1 MEVAV
6 VTDTVLCIHA
16 NKNITSSVSHVEN
29 SKKVTVISKAI
40 RNSLD
45 LFLFHN
51 SAEALLSFKSF
62 LKLSSFSFFR
72 SFTFFQKV
80 I

>member
-1 MEVAV
+1 MEFAV

-16 NKNITSSVSHVEN
+16 NKNVTSSISHVEK
-29 SKKVTVISKAI
+29 SEKATIISKAI

-45 LFLFHN
+45 LFLLHN

-62 LKLSSFSFFR
+62 LKLSSF
-72 SFTFFQKV
+72 
-80 I
+80 